1 MRLITRFELA
11 TSSASELHQLL
22 SEIFNALART
32 GAGTPARRN
41 ALASLENI
49 QRELTV
55 QDRASNGAAFS
66 IAGCATPS
74 HQTIHPERVW
84 GY

>member
-11 TSSASELHQLL
+11 TRSSNELRQLY
-22 SEIFNALART
+22 SEIFNRLART

-49 QRELTV
+49 QTELR
-55 QDRASNGAAFS
+55 QRQLR
-66 IAGCATPS
+66 P
-74 HQTIHPERVW
+74 
-84 GY
+84 